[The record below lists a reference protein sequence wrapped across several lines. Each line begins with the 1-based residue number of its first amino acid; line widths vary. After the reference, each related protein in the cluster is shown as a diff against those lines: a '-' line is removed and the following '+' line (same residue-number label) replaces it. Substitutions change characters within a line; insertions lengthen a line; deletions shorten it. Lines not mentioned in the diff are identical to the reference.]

1 MHTFN
6 TAIWRKDI
14 DKVNR
19 LYTIHNWGTPDYYA
33 GDDETQPITVVQKQY
48 DTMKDEGIEVDVIIP
63 GPR

>member
-14 DKVNR
+14 DKVNE
-19 LYTIHNWGTPDYYA
+19 LYSKRNWGIPDYYA
-33 GDDETQPITVVQKQY
+33 GDDETQPITVTQEQY
-48 DTMKDEGIEVDVIIP
+48 DKIKNIPIDVDVIIP